1 MMQIRSVRCF
11 LLSYVFPQ
19 PIELHYYGGCRRV
32 VKRDAMLIR
41 VEADNGLVGY
51 GPGEG
56 SEAAERIIRETISPW
71 LEGRVLRD
79 ADALRVQFQAGPGA
93 DRKTSHVYGTVEVA
107 LYDLLGKF
115 HGAPISELLGGRV
128 RDRIALYGSAGMYQ
142 PPEGYAREAVLAK
155 EMGFTAYKMRPA
167 LGPDLDV
174 ETVRLMREA
183 TGPDFGLMVD
193 AHSWWRMGDRSYTP
207 ETITDLAKAMG
218 EYDIT
223 WLEEPLPPA
232 DHAAYRELRAT
243 GHVPIATGEHE
254 HTEEGFLDLIY
265 NGCAD
270 YVQMDVVCQGGYAMG
285 RRLFSEIRKE
295 GLRFAFHS
303 WGTELELIA
312 AAHAG
317 ICWPENVVE
326 WLEAPC
332 YSTPDRKF
340 MYEWPLASEILASP
354 LVIEKGDLIVPRGPG
369 LGVEIDESVIDKYPW
384 QPGPWSYFTLIS
396 PPETHAVTSDH
407 SLAWADKPKA

>member
-1 MMQIRSVRCF
+1 MQIRSVRCF
-11 LLSYVFPQ
+11 LLSYVFPE
-19 PIELHYYGGCRRV
+19 PVEWDYYGGRRKV

-56 SEAAERIIRETISPW
+56 SEAAEQIIREVIAPW

-79 ADALRVQFQAGPGA
+79 ADALRVQFQSGPGKHK
-93 DRKTSHVYGTVEVA
+93 KTSHVYGTVEVA

-115 HGAPISELLGGRV
+115 NGAPVSELLGGRV
-128 RDRIALYGSAGMYQ
+128 RDRIMLYGSAGMYQ
-142 PPEGYAREAVLAK
+142 SPEGYAREAALAK
-155 EMGFTAYKMRPA
+155 EMGYRAYKMRPA
-167 LGPDLDV
+167 LGPDLDL

-193 AHSWWRMGDRSYTP
+193 AHSWWRMGDRSYSP
-207 ETITDLAKAMG
+207 ETVAQLARAMG
-218 EYDIT
+218 EYDLT

-232 DHAAYRELRAT
+232 DHAAYRELRSH

-254 HTEEGFLDLIY
+254 HTEEGFLDLIH

-270 YVQMDVVCQGGYAMG
+270 YIQMDVVCQGGYAMG
-285 RRLFSEIRKE
+285 RRLFREIHKE

-303 WGTELELIA
+303 WGTDLELIA

-317 ICWPENVVE
+317 ICWPDNVVE

-332 YSTPDRKF
+332 YTEPGRQF
-340 MYEWPLASEILASP
+340 MYEWPLAKEILAAP
-354 LVIEKGDLIVPRGPG
+354 LVVEDGDLIVPRAPG
-369 LGVEIDESVIDKYPW
+369 LGVDVDESVIEKYPW

-396 PPETHAVTSDH
+396 PAGTHAVTSDH
-407 SLAWADKPKA
+407 SIAWADTPKA

>member
-1 MMQIRSVRCF
+1 MQIQSVRCS
-11 LLSYVFPQ
+11 LLSYVFAQ
-19 PIELHYYGGCRRV
+19 PVELDYYGGTRKI

-56 SEAAERIIRETISPW
+56 SEAAERLIRETIAPW
-71 LEGRVLRD
+71 LTGHVLRD
-79 ADALRVQFQAGPGA
+79 ADALRVLFNAGPGM

-115 HGAPISELLGGRV
+115 HGVPVSELLGGRV

-142 PPEGYAREAVLAK
+142 PPEEYAREAALAK
-155 EMGFTAYKMRPA
+155 EMGYTAYKMRPA
-167 LGPDLDV
+167 LGPDLDI
-174 ETVRLMREA
+174 ETVRQMRAA

-193 AHSWWRMGDRSYTP
+193 AHSWWRMGDRSYSP
-207 ETITDLAKAMG
+207 QMIAELARAMG
-218 EYDIT
+218 EFNIT
-223 WLEEPLPPA
+223 WLEEPLPPE
-232 DHAAYRELRAT
+232 DHAAYRELRAQ
-243 GHVPIATGEHE
+243 GHVEIATGEHE

-265 NGCAD
+265 TGCAD
-270 YVQMDVVCQGGYAMG
+270 YIQMDVVCQGGYAMG
-285 RRLFSEIRKE
+285 RRLFREIHNE

-303 WGTELELIA
+303 WGTDLELIA

-332 YSTPDRKF
+332 YSTPNRKF

-354 LVIEKGDLIVPRGPG
+354 LVREHGDLVVPRGPG
-369 LGVEIDESVIDKYPW
+369 LGVEIDESVIEKYPW
-384 QPGPWSYFTLIS
+384 RPGPWSYFSLIS
-396 PPETHAVTSDH
+396 PPGTHAVTSDH
-407 SLAWADKPKA
+407 SIAWAGETKE

>member
-1 MMQIRSVRCF
+1 MQIRSVRCH
-11 LLSYVFPQ
+11 LLSYVFPE
-19 PIELHYYGGCRRV
+19 PVELNYYGGTRRI

-56 SEAAERIIRETISPW
+56 SETAERTIREIIAPW

-79 ADALRVQFQAGPGA
+79 ADALRVQFQAGPGTHA
-93 DRKTSHVYGTVEVA
+93 KTSHIYGTVEVA

-115 HGAPISELLGGRV
+115 QDRPVSELLGGRV
-128 RDRIALYGSAGMYQ
+128 RDRIGLYGSAGMYQ
-142 PPEGYAREAVLAK
+142 PPEEYAREAALTK
-155 EMGFTAYKMRPA
+155 ELGYSAYKMRPA
-167 LGPDLDV
+167 AGPELDL
-174 ETVRLMREA
+174 EAVRQMREA
-183 TGPDFGLMVD
+183 VGPDFGIMVD

-207 ETITDLAKAMG
+207 ETIADLARAMG

-223 WLEEPLPPA
+223 WLEEPLPPD
-232 DHAAYRELRAT
+232 DHAAYRELRAQ

-254 HTEEGFLDLIY
+254 HTESGFMDLIHT
-265 NGCAD
+265 GCTD

-285 RRLFSEIRKE
+285 RRLFCEIKNE

-332 YSTPDRKF
+332 YTTPGRKF
-340 MYEWPLASEILASP
+340 MYEWPLASEILAEP
-354 LVIEKGDLIVPRGPG
+354 LAIEKGELFVPRSAG
-369 LGVEIDESVIDKYPW
+369 LGIEVDESVIEKYPW
-384 QPGPWSYFTLIS
+384 KPGPWSYFTLIS
-396 PPETHAVTSDH
+396 PPGTHAVTSDH
-407 SLAWADKPKA
+407 SIAWAEPPKA

>member
-1 MMQIRSVRCF
+1 MQIRSVRCF

-19 PIELHYYGGCRRV
+19 PVELTYYGGRRRI

-41 VEADNGLVGY
+41 IESANGLVGY

-56 SEAAERIIRETISPW
+56 SEAAERIIRQVIAPW

-79 ADALRVQFQAGPGA
+79 ADALRVLFQAGPGK
-93 DRKTSHVYGTVEVA
+93 DLKTSHVYGTVEVA

-115 HGAPISELLGGRV
+115 MEAPVSELLGGRV
-128 RDRIALYGSAGMYQ
+128 RDRIALYASAGMYQ
-142 PPEGYAREAVLAK
+142 PPEEYAREAALSQK
-155 EMGFTAYKMRPA
+155 LGYTAYKMRPA
-167 LGPDLDV
+167 AGPELDL
-174 ETVRLMREA
+174 EAVRQMRAA
-183 TGPDFGLMVD
+183 TGPDFGIMVD
-193 AHSWWRMGDRSYTP
+193 AHAWWRMGDRSYTP
-207 ETITDLAKAMG
+207 EMIADLARAMG

-232 DHAAYRELRAT
+232 DHAAYRALRSE

-254 HTEEGFLDLIY
+254 HTEEGFLDLIHT
-265 NGCAD
+265 GCTD

-285 RRLFSEIRKE
+285 RRLFREIHQE

-326 WLEAPC
+326 WLEAPV
-332 YSTPDRKF
+332 YTTSTQKF
-340 MYEWPLASEILASP
+340 MYEWPLASEILAAP
-354 LVIEKGDLIVPRGPG
+354 LVIENGSLVVSRAPG
-369 LGVEIDESVIDKYPW
+369 LGVEIDESVIEKYPW

-396 PPETHAVTSDH
+396 PPGTHAVTSDH
-407 SLAWADKPKA
+407 SITWADTPKG

>member
-1 MMQIRSVRCF
+1 MQIRSVRCF
-11 LLSYVFPQ
+11 LLSYVFPK
-19 PIELHYYGGCRRV
+19 PVELAYFGGHRQV

-56 SEAAERIIRETISPW
+56 SEAAERIIRDVIAPW

-79 ADALRVQFQAGPGA
+79 ADALRVLFQSGPGQH
-93 DRKTSHVYGTVEVA
+93 RKTSHVYGTVEVA

-115 HGAPISELLGGRV
+115 NGAPVSELLGGRV

-142 PPEGYAREAVLAK
+142 SPEEYAREAALCK
-155 EMGFTAYKMRPA
+155 QLGYTAYKMRPA
-167 LGPDLDV
+167 AGPDLDL
-174 ETVRLMREA
+174 EAVRQMRAA
-183 TGPDFGLMVD
+183 TGPDFGIMVD
-193 AHSWWRMGDRSYTP
+193 AHSWWRMGDRSYSP
-207 ETITDLAKAMG
+207 ATIHELARAMG

-232 DHAAYRELRAT
+232 DHAAYRELRAL
-243 GHVPIATGEHE
+243 GHVPVATGEHE

-265 NGCAD
+265 TGCTD

-285 RRLFSEIRKE
+285 RRLFREIQQE

-303 WGTELELIA
+303 WGTDLELIA

-317 ICWPENVVE
+317 IGWPENVVE

-332 YSTPDRKF
+332 YTTPGNKF
-340 MYEWPLASEILASP
+340 MYEWPLAAEILQDP
-354 LVIEKGDLIVPRGPG
+354 LLIENGDLVVPRAPG
-369 LGVEIDESVIDKYPW
+369 LGVEVDESVIEKYPW

-407 SLAWADKPKA
+407 SIAWADEPKA